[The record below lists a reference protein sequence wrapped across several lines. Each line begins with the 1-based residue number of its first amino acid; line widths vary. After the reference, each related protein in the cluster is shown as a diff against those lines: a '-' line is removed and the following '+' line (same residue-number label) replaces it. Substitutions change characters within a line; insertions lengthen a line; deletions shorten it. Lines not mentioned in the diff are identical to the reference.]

1 MHSHAGLTFGVAKN
15 VTLVAVR
22 ALDCLGQASY
32 TDVITVSV
40 HRCHYGQCTQ
50 MSLRSVAEV
59 QLAILMSLQRTGLF
73 KLAT

>member
-32 TDVITVSV
+32 TDVITVS
-40 HRCHYGQCTQ
+40 G
-50 MSLRSVAEV
+50 
-59 QLAILMSLQRTGLF
+59 
-73 KLAT
+73 